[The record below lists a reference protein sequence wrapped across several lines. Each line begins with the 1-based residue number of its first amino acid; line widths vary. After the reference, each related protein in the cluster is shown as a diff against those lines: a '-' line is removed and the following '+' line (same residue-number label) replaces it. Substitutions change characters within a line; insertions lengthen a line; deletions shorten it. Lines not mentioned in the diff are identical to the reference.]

1 MTAAWIE
8 AQPSRAIWSR
18 QISTTTAAAKLTLL
32 MRRSGGNRVEQSDPR
47 VRVGLA
53 AQLRPSLRMTIEH
66 EVHSTFAVCKGE
78 RSASQKKRVGR
89 ASSSQKLNLWWQ
101 KRSSADEMPIKFERE
116 PIAVVSL
123 SRRTSLMRLH
133 RVPRTHI
140 ADGWMGGGRGTWT
153 SIRSKV
159 EVDAKPEMRPRNG
172 RNGRPA
178 SRYLD
183 GGGQARVWN
192 VPYTLNTG
200 GHLAMSRFAVSSVSS
215 LAVMVKL
222 YGGWQWQW
230 WQIPKV
236 TDELRFLG
244 GWNLVNAGIGQQKEG
259 GIVSEGRNA

>member
-8 AQPSRAIWSR
+8 AQPSRAIWSPR
-18 QISTTTAAAKLTLL
+18 ISTTTAAAKLTLL

-66 EVHSTFAVCKGE
+66 EVHSTFAVCKGG
-78 RSASQKKRVGR
+78 RSASQEEEGGTGIILAR
-89 ASSSQKLNLWWQ
+89 AQPVTRRQ
-101 KRSSADEMPIKFERE
+101 KRSSADERE
-116 PIAVVSL
+116 PVAVVSL

-133 RVPRTHI
+133 RIPRTHV
-140 ADGWMGGGRGTWT
+140 ADEWMGGGRGTWT
-153 SIRSKV
+153 SIRSNI
-159 EVDAKPEMRPRNG
+159 EVDAEPEMRPRNG

-178 SRYLD
+178 SRYLE
-183 GGGQARVWN
+183 GGGQVRVWN
-192 VPYTLNTG
+192 VPDTLNTE
-200 GHLAMSRFAVSSVSS
+200 GHLAMSRFAVSGVSS
-215 LAVMVKL
+215 LVVMMKL
-222 YGGWQWQW
+222 SGGWQWQW

-259 GIVSEGRNA
+259 GIVDEGRNA